1 MNVKDFKQAGHW
13 PTLVAAFLY
22 FDASF
27 LVWCLIGSL
36 GNFIAEDFG
45 LTATEKG
52 LLVATPLLGG
62 ALFRVVLGWL
72 ADYLGPRRTGLRH
85 TSSALPI

>member
-72 ADYLGPRRTGLRH
+72 AWIVFFRIR
-85 TSSALPI
+85 